1 MALPTQKLQL
11 TITHVPTDF
20 TVSFPAYLDMFSD
33 AYTSTWNAEDV
44 FGRMDPIATYINTR
58 RALSIAW
65 NVPAES
71 FDNAKSNLQKVNK
84 LMSFL
89 YPVYDSQAAGG
100 ATAINQAPLLRI
112 SFGNL
117 IRNADTGGGLL
128 GYALG
133 FTFDPDLEQG
143 MFYTADPKNKNKAMN
158 VDVEYYPKT
167 FRLNTEFNVLH
178 EHALGF
184 QRDDTTSGTRFTFR
198 EKNLNS
204 SNYPYATAVEKPGVV
219 SLFLGQTNSQ
229 TGTAS
234 PQAEALGDAALKKG
248 S

>member
-1 MALPTQKLQL
+1 M
-11 TITHVPTDF
+11 
-20 TVSFPAYLDMFSD
+20 
-33 AYTSTWNAEDV
+33 
-44 FGRMDPIATYINTR
+44 
-58 RALSIAW
+58 
-65 NVPAES
+65 
-71 FDNAKSNLQKVNK
+71 
-84 LMSFL
+84 
-89 YPVYDSQAAGG
+89 
-100 ATAINQAPLLRI
+100 
-112 SFGNL
+112 
-117 IRNADTGGGLL
+117 

-198 EKNLNS
+198 EKNLKF
-204 SNYPYATAVEKPGVV
+204 SNYPYATAVRKPGFIDALVG
-219 SLFLGQTNSQ
+219 GQTARETGRELVQ
-229 TGTAS
+229 TRA
-234 PQAEALGDAALKKG
+234 QADAALKKG

>member
-1 MALPTQKLQL
+1 MALPTQRLQL
-11 TITHVPTDF
+11 TITHIPTDF
-20 TVSFPAYLDMFSD
+20 SVSFPAYLDMFSD
-33 AYTSTWNAEDV
+33 AYTSTWNGEDV
-44 FGRMDPIATYINTR
+44 YGRMDPIATFINTR
-58 RALSIAW
+58 RALSLAW

-71 FDNAKSNLQKVNK
+71 FDNAKANVLKVNK

-89 YPVYDSQAAGG
+89 YPVFDSESVGG

-128 GYALG
+128 GYVNG

-143 MFYTADPKNKNKAMN
+143 MFYSSVPTKNSSN

-184 QRDDTTSGTRFTFR
+184 QRSHGHPGGGTGAKFTFR
-198 EKNLNS
+198 EKNLKFA
-204 SNYPYATAVEKPGVV
+204 NYERRK
-219 SLFLGQTNSQ
+219 NSQ
-229 TGTAS
+229 RNRTPISTNTS
-234 PQAEALGDAALKKG
+234 PG
-248 S
+248 